1 MVRSAEST
9 TRFLAILIT
18 ILALADGVLHFSLD
32 YILFR
37 GNLFGSLGPPPGA
50 PRPPS
55 GGGGPEFPL
64 PLNQLFVLNLPGYV
78 VLLLIF
84 WFVAP
89 RLGDW
94 AWVVD
99 VVFIL
104 YVALIFGAWLSIGG
118 PNPQGLG
125 YVSKILETLVILALL
140 AHLWTLVARTRT
152 RSAAVTL

>member
-1 MVRSAEST
+1 MVRTAEST
-9 TRFLAILIT
+9 TRLLAILIT

-37 GNLFGSLGPPPGA
+37 GNLFGRLGPPPGA
-50 PRPPS
+50 PPPS
-55 GGGGPEFPL
+55 GGGGGPQFPL
-64 PLNQLFVLNLPGYV
+64 PLNQLFVLNLCGYI

-89 RLGDW
+89 RLGSW
-94 AWVVD
+94 AWLVD

-104 YVALIFGAWLSIGG
+104 YVAIVFGAWLSIGG

-125 YVSKILETLVILALL
+125 YVSKTLEILLILALL
-140 AHLWTLVARTRT
+140 AHLWTLVARMRT
-152 RSAAVTL
+152 SIPAVT